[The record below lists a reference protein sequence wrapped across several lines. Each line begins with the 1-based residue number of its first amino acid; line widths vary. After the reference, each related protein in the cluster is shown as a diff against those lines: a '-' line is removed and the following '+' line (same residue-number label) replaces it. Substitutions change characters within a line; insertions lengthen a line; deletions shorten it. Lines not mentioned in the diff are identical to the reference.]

1 MRPSGTQALGSL
13 PPLGETWRRAF
24 VEMLG
29 VFTLVLIGAGTIMA
43 LGPQSDAGTLEV
55 ALATGLA
62 IGVMVSAVGHIS
74 GGHFNPAIT
83 FGFMLTRRIS
93 VLLGLVYW
101 VVQLAGGVLA
111 ALLLRWI
118 FPAPY
123 RDATNLGAPARHIID
138 LGPALVIEAIVT
150 FFLVWV
156 VFAMVSDPR
165 STYSAVA
172 GLAIGLVITFDMLL
186 AYPLTGGSFNPA
198 RAFGPELD
206 LGLLDGRLD
215 LVRRPARRRRD
226 RGAPVRRAVLAAG
239 LTRSSRPA
247 GDGRRRA
254 RPGRPGSRPLA
265 TATDPLASA
274 RMTTCRGRRRGYNG
288 NPRRI
293 RLVA

>member
-101 VVQLAGGVLA
+101 VVQLLGGVLA
-111 ALLLRWI
+111 ALLLRWV

-138 LGPALVIEAIVT
+138 LGPGARHRGDRDVL
-150 FFLVWV
+150 
-156 VFAMVSDPR
+156 P
-165 STYSAVA
+165 
-172 GLAIGLVITFDMLL
+172 GL
-186 AYPLTGGSFNPA
+186 
-198 RAFGPELD
+198 
-206 LGLLDGRLD
+206 GRLRHD
-215 LVRRPARRRRD
+215 RATRAAPTARL
-226 RGAPVRRAVLAAG
+226 PG
-239 LTRSSRPA
+239 LRS
-247 GDGRRRA
+247 
-254 RPGRPGSRPLA
+254 GS
-265 TATDPLASA
+265 
-274 RMTTCRGRRRGYNG
+274 
-288 NPRRI
+288 
-293 RLVA
+293 